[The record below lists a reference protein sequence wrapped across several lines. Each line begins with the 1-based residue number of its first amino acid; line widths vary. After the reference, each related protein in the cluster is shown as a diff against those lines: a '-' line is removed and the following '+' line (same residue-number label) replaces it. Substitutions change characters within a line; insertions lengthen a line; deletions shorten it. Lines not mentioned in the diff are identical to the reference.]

1 MSWSAKSGKSWK
13 KNTVRPKSDKEIEAM
28 REGGR
33 MLSAVLDAVE
43 KDLKPGI
50 STKELSDIA
59 HKEVK
64 ALGGQ
69 PSFLNHEGFPEAM
82 CTSINSELV
91 HGLPTSKAII
101 KEGDVVGLDFGVI
114 FRGLVTDGART
125 IFVGSSPD
133 ADIKRLLEGTQKA
146 LDAGI
151 AAVRGDGTRV
161 GDIGDA
167 VQQVLEKKY
176 KLGVIRDLVGHGVG
190 DKVHENPNIPNYGV
204 AGTGAKLSAGM
215 TICIE
220 PMASLGYWQ
229 IEVAK
234 DGWTVVMRDGSLA
247 AHFEHTLLITE
258 DGAEILTIS

>member
-1 MSWSAKSGKSWK
+1 
-13 KNTVRPKSDKEIEAM
+13 VRPKSDKEIEIM
-28 REGGR
+28 RQGGR
-33 MLSAVLDAVE
+33 MLASVLDVVE
-43 KDLKPGI
+43 KNLKLGI

-69 PSFLNHEGFPEAM
+69 PSFLNHEDFPEAM
-82 CTSINSELV
+82 CVSVNSELV
-91 HGLPTSKAII
+91 HGLPSAKVII
-101 KEGDVVGLDFGVI
+101 KEGDVVGLDFGVMY
-114 FRGLVTDGART
+114 RGLVTDGART
-125 IFVGSSPD
+125 AFVGSSPG

-204 AGTGAKLSAGM
+204 SGTGATLSTGM

-220 PMASLGYWQ
+220 PMASLGDWQ

-234 DGWTVVMRDGSLA
+234 DGWTVVMRDGSLS

-258 DGAEILTIS
+258 KGAEILTQA